1 MTVQCKLEVSGTPI
15 ESSARAFTQSID
27 KVANIRH
34 IKRYKTLL
42 NHNFQQYIR
51 ENMYR
56 VGMENVDDLEKEFF
70 INIVGNS
77 IIFGNTNPVVANRY
91 EYGWSD
97 DDDYSSNDY
106 LMNTSPR
113 YYIRPAIEQ
122 VAEELGTILIQDMY
136 KEYDRES
143 KNTGYSQYIVSSQ
156 SSYLNKYS
164 GIL

>member
-1 MTVQCKLEVSGTPI
+1 M
-15 ESSARAFTQSID
+15 
-27 KVANIRH
+27 
-34 IKRYKTLL
+34 
-42 NHNFQQYIR
+42 
-51 ENMYR
+51 
-56 VGMENVDDLEKEFF
+56 FF